1 MSGRINVAV
10 RFESGETICQ
20 TRGTMAISPW
30 LRDMKL
36 VEKDE
41 TLLHEF
47 LREAPEWSTPSPIV
61 PHDYGLVVID
71 LLHGKVFERND
82 YSRIDRLMTGTWT
95 LAKMDRAD
103 KERLKAFADDGRVS
117 VLKAWAMDDT
127 IVRHPETDMVVD
139 WETMRTTLRK
149 DWAGKHG
156 RHVRYQF
163 DLSPLEYTNY
173 SGRSEGIRAMRGDL
187 MAAGFD
193 ILANLWNECLV
204 DDLEDA

>member
-20 TRGTMAISPW
+20 PRGTMAISPW
-30 LRDMKL
+30 LRDMRL
-36 VEKDE
+36 VGKDE
-41 TLLHEF
+41 SLLREF
-47 LREAPEWSTPSPIV
+47 LHDAPEWSEPTPVAPY
-61 PHDYGLVVID
+61 DYGLVVID
-71 LLHGKVFERND
+71 MAQGRIFERND
-82 YSRIDRLMTGTWT
+82 YSRIDRLMSGTWT

-117 VLKAWAMDDT
+117 VLRAWAMDDT
-127 IVRHPETDMVVD
+127 IVRHPEAGMVVD

-173 SGRSEGIRAMRGDL
+173 SGRSEGVRAMRGDL

-193 ILANLWNECLV
+193 VSSALWNEHLV
-204 DDLEDA
+204 DDEEAA